1 MLPFNTYCLLKD
13 LTSLLLSLESFEKCF
28 NAYVNSTVSNN
39 RPTRFLWLFLS
50 FYYYCL
56 LNFWFCKHISSH
68 TTSICSKLVVLPGAF
83 LFTLSVSLNKF
94 LLVEI
99 PGTKQ
104 LTYPL
109 LVVLLLKHVYVVDIY
124 IYICV
129 CV

>member
-1 MLPFNTYCLLKD
+1 MLLFNTYCLLKD

-28 NAYVNSTVSNN
+28 YAYVNTTVSNKSY
-39 RPTRFLWLFLS
+39 TRFIWLFLS

-56 LNFWFCKHISSH
+56 LNFWFCKYISSH
-68 TTSICSKLVVLPGAF
+68 PTRIRSKLVLLPGAF

-104 LTYPL
+104 LTYPV
-109 LVVLLLKHVYVVDIY
+109 LVIILLKHVYVVDIY
-124 IYICV
+124 IYIYM
-129 CV
+129 